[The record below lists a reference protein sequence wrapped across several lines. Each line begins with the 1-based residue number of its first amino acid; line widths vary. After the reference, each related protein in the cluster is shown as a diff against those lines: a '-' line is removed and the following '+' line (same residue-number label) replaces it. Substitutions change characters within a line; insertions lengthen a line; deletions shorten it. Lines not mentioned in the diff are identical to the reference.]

1 MNTFL
6 KRLQNLDEQ
15 NTPVKT
21 VIIGMGA
28 MGKGLYHQTN
38 ITPGITCLAIAD
50 LDIER
55 CISAAKIA
63 DREYKKVTSA
73 EELKNTIE
81 KGLLAITSNGTLL
94 ADYEPA
100 DVLIEAT
107 SAIEEGAKYVLA
119 ALENKTNVVLMNA
132 EIDLA
137 FGPYFMK
144 VAQNN
149 GVVCTSIDG
158 DQYGVI
164 KRLMDE
170 IELWGF
176 ELVMAGNI
184 KGYMDLYSNPTA
196 IIPEADKRNLDYK
209 MCVSYTDGTK
219 MCIEMALNANEYG
232 MKTDIPG
239 MHGPR
244 TEHVSEV
251 LNVFN
256 FDKIW
261 KEKGKI
267 PVVDYVLGSE
277 PGGGIFVVGYN
288 EHPYQKSMMEYY
300 KMGTGPYYVFY
311 RPMHLCHVEAMR
323 TTIEAVL
330 DKKVLMMPEKGFQ
343 TNVFAYAK
351 KDLKAGATLD
361 GLGGYFCYGLI
372 ENCDPKVEPTGLP
385 ILLAEDIKLIR
396 DVSKDEKIN
405 LEDVE
410 YNSKDYKFD
419 IYYKALQVSK
429 EL

>member
-1 MNTFL
+1 FL
-6 KRLQNLDEQ
+6 NRLQNLD
-15 NTPVKT
+15 TPVKS

-28 MGKGLYHQTN
+28 MGKGLYHQAN
-38 ITPGITCLAIAD
+38 ITPGIECLAIAD

-55 CISAAKIA
+55 CVNAAKIA
-63 DREYKKVTSA
+63 DREYKNVTTA
-73 EELKNTIE
+73 EELASTIND
-81 KGLLAITSNGTLL
+81 GTLAITSNGMLL
-94 ADYEPA
+94 ADYNEV

-107 SAIEEGAKYVLA
+107 SAIEEGAKYVIK
-119 ALENKTNVVLMNA
+119 ALNNSVNVILMNA

-137 FGPYFMK
+137 FGAYFMQ
-144 VAQNN
+144 VAKEND
-149 GVVCTSIDG
+149 VVCTSIDG

-184 KGYMDLYSNPTA
+184 KGFMDLSSNPTK

-219 MCIEMALNANEYG
+219 MCIEMAINANQYG
-232 MKTDIPG
+232 MRTHIPG
-239 MHGPR
+239 MHGPK
-244 TEHVSEV
+244 TSHVSEV
-251 LNVFN
+251 LDVFN

-261 KEKGKI
+261 KEKGKV
-267 PVVDYVLGSE
+267 PLVDYVLGSE

-288 EHPYQKSMMEYY
+288 DHPYQKNMMSYY
-300 KMGTGPYYVFY
+300 KMGNGPYYVFY

-330 DKKVLMMPEKGFQ
+330 DKKVLLMPEKGFQ

-351 KDLKAGATLD
+351 TDLKANTTLD
-361 GLGGYFCYGLI
+361 GLGGYSCYGLI

-385 ILLAEDIKLIR
+385 ILLAEDIVLKR
-396 DVSKDEKIN
+396 DIMKDEKIN

-419 IYYKALQVSK
+419 
-429 EL
+429 